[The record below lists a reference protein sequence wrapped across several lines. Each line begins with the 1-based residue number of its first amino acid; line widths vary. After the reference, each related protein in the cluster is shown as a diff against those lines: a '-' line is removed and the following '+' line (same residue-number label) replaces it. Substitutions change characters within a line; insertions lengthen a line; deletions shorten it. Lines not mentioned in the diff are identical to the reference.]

1 MTVRRSTRAERR
13 ELVERLLTADH
24 LLSDRAVARQ
34 AAVSHTHVADVRRE
48 MIAAGCLAERPCQAA
63 AAVQADNGNGSGNL
77 TRQPSGEPG
86 PALRHGATSEIV
98 LAPLRVRHLEEL
110 QAAFPSADATILRV
124 QAGRL
129 ARFDALTE
137 HLDRAGVRALMRRDG
152 SLRPAATMLRQLED
166 AIERCHDRLSGAA
179 AAGGADPYAEYRR
192 IAGGKAAG
200 G

>member
-1 MTVRRSTRAERR
+1 MSPRKGTRLERR

-34 AAVSHTHVADVRRE
+34 AAVSHTHVADVRRA
-48 MIAAGCLAERPCQAA
+48 MIAAGCLAERPCRPAS
-63 AAVQADNGNGSGNL
+63 VQADNGNGSGNL
-77 TRQPSGEPG
+77 TRQPAGSPS

-110 QAAFPSADATILRV
+110 QAAFPSADPTILRV

-137 HLDRAGVRALMRRDG
+137 HLDRAGVKALMKRDG
-152 SLRPAATMLRQLED
+152 SLRPVGTMLRQLED
-166 AIERCHDRLSGAA
+166 AIERCHERLSGAA
-179 AAGGADPYAEYRR
+179 AAGGADPYAEFKRLT
-192 IAGGKAAG
+192 GGKAAG